1 MYGMEKNLVKLEYIK
16 QMNSPM
22 QTATPSKTIQQSTP
36 NAPVKQKQQV
46 VSSFNTTPKKLTFE
60 EPTTMNMPLP
70 GKPIQPYEPI
80 EWVYPNDGESEFYTY
95 EQMVNDWVDSDPEYY
110 SSDEEDDHTPDE
122 FYERDEWSPY

>member
-1 MYGMEKNLVKLEYIK
+1 
-16 QMNSPM
+16 MNSPM

-95 EQMVNDWVDSDPEYY
+95 EQMLKDWVPSDIEEDES
-110 SSDEEDDHTPDE
+110 SSDEEYFEDDTEYDL
-122 FYERDEWSPY
+122 W

>member
-1 MYGMEKNLVKLEYIK
+1 MFQSPTKTMSQPIKEFNDAPKKEIIK
-16 QMNSPM
+16 QEFQGTPRKLNFDSNEANSFSN
-22 QTATPSKTIQQSTP
+22 TPVII
-36 NAPVKQKQQV
+36 
-46 VSSFNTTPKKLTFE
+46 
-60 EPTTMNMPLP
+60 PLA
-70 GKPIQPYEPI
+70 PIQPFEQI